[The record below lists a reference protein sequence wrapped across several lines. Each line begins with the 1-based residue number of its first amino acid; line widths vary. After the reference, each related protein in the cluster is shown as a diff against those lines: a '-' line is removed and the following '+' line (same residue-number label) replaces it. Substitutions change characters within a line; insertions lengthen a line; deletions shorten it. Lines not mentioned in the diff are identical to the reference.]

1 MNKIDEIKT
10 PQLIDGYKHVFHQY
24 VIKVKNRDLLKNFL
38 LENNIDSAIYYP
50 IPCHLQEVYQMKVGS
65 NVIAE
70 KLANEV
76 LALPIAEHITEDN
89 IKYIS
94 DSICKFYS

>member
-1 MNKIDEIKT
+1 
-10 PQLIDGYKHVFHQY
+10 
-24 VIKVKNRDLLKNFL
+24 
-38 LENNIDSAIYYP
+38 
-50 IPCHLQEVYQMKVGS
+50 MKVGS
-65 NVIAE
+65 NVVAE

-94 DSICKFYS
+94 DSICKIFPNDIPFQIWENQLCPPYPNCISKNSIGAQDTSECI